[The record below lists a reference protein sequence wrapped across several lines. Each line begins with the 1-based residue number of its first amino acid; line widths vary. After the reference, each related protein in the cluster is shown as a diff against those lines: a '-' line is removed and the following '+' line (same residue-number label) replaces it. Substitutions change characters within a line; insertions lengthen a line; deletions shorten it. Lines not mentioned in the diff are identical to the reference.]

1 MKNKELLKRFLP
13 YFKKYRKILFIDLF
27 CAVLTTVCE
36 LVFPL
41 LLRSI
46 TNTAAQDILLLT
58 NEYILKVAGLYFAL
72 RVVEIVAQFY
82 MTKVGHIMG
91 AYIEKDMR
99 SDAFA
104 HLQHLSDSYYNNT
117 KVGQIMA
124 RITHDLFDVT
134 EFAHHCPEEFL
145 IATFKIIISF
155 AILIKI
161 NVLLTVL
168 MFIMIPIMIYALS
181 SYNRK
186 MCRAFKEQRDH
197 IGDLNSGLEDSLLG
211 SKVVKSFA
219 NEDIEVEK
227 FEKDNDKF
235 LEIKKKR
242 YTYMAGFGTVNR
254 IFDAIM
260 YTMIITLGGFLMQA
274 GKISAGDMIAYV
286 LFATS
291 LLTTIKRIVDFMEN
305 FNAGMTGIERF
316 IEIMDTDVDIF
327 DKEDAIELK
336 DVKGKIEFKD
346 VSFTYPDDKNK
357 VLSNVNLVVN
367 DGDSIAI
374 VGPSGSGKTT
384 LVNLIPR
391 FYDVT
396 SGEILIDDKNIKDFT
411 LKSLRQN
418 IGSVQQEV
426 YLFSGTIL
434 ENIKYGKIDASKD
447 EIIEAAKLAGAYDFI
462 MELKDGFNTY
472 VGERG
477 VKLSG
482 GQKQRIAIARVFLKN
497 PKVLILDEAT
507 SALDNTSERLIQE
520 SLEKLS
526 EGRTTLTIAHRLS
539 TIKNAKTIIVLTDD
553 GIKESGTHDELMSK
567 KGLYYELYTGSLLDL
582 K

>member
-1 MKNKELLKRFLP
+1 M
-13 YFKKYRKILFIDLF
+13 
-27 CAVLTTVCE
+27 A
-36 LVFPL
+36 
-41 LLRSI
+41 
-46 TNTAAQDILLLT
+46 LLT
-58 NEYILKVAGLYFAL
+58 NQYILKVVGVYFTL
-72 RVVEIVAQFY
+72 RIVEIIAQFY

-91 AYIEKDMR
+91 TYIEKDMR
-99 SDAFA
+99 SDAFS
-104 HLQHLSDSYYNNT
+104 HLQHLSDSFYNNT

-124 RITHDLFDVT
+124 RITNDLFDVT

-145 IATFKIIISF
+145 IAAFKIVVSF
-155 AILIKI
+155 AILVRI

-168 MFIMIPIMIYALS
+168 MFTMIPIMIYASS

-186 MCRAFKEQRDH
+186 MRRAFKEQRDH

-219 NEDIEVEK
+219 NEDVEVEK

-260 YTMIITLGGFLMQA
+260 YTMIIGIGGFLIKA

-286 LFATS
+286 LFASS

-327 DKEDAIELK
+327 DKDDAIELK
-336 DVKGKIEFKD
+336 DVKGHIEFKD
-346 VSFTYPDDKNK
+346 VSFAYPDDKNK
-357 VLSNVNLVVN
+357 VLSNINLSVNE
-367 DGDSIAI
+367 GDSVAI

-396 SGEILIDDKNIKDFT
+396 KGEILIDGKNIKDFT

-434 ENIKYGKIDASKD
+434 ENIKYGKIDASK
-447 EIIEAAKLAGAYDFI
+447 EEVISAAKLAGAYDFI

-526 EGRTTLTIAHRLS
+526 QGRTTLTIAHRLT
-539 TIKNAKTIIVLTDD
+539 TIKNAKKIIVLTDD

-567 KGLYYELYTGSLLDL
+567 EGLYYKLYTGSLLDL

>member
-1 MKNKELLKRFLP
+1 
-13 YFKKYRKILFIDLF
+13 
-27 CAVLTTVCE
+27 
-36 LVFPL
+36 
-41 LLRSI
+41 
-46 TNTAAQDILLLT
+46 
-58 NEYILKVAGLYFAL
+58 
-72 RVVEIVAQFY
+72 
-82 MTKVGHIMG
+82 
-91 AYIEKDMR
+91 
-99 SDAFA
+99 
-104 HLQHLSDSYYNNT
+104 
-117 KVGQIMA
+117 
-124 RITHDLFDVT
+124 
-134 EFAHHCPEEFL
+134 
-145 IATFKIIISF
+145 
-155 AILIKI
+155 
-161 NVLLTVL
+161 
-168 MFIMIPIMIYALS
+168 
-181 SYNRK
+181 
-186 MCRAFKEQRDH
+186 
-197 IGDLNSGLEDSLLG
+197 
-211 SKVVKSFA
+211 
-219 NEDIEVEK
+219 
-227 FEKDNDKF
+227 
-235 LEIKKKR
+235 
-242 YTYMAGFGTVNR
+242 
-254 IFDAIM
+254 
-260 YTMIITLGGFLMQA
+260 
-274 GKISAGDMIAYV
+274 
-286 LFATS
+286 
-291 LLTTIKRIVDFMEN
+291 KRIVDFLEN

-367 DGDSIAI
+367 DGASIAI

-396 SGEILIDDKNIKDFT
+396 SGEILIDGRNIKDFT

-553 GIKESGTHDELMSK
+553 GIKETGTHDELMSK